1 MARVQSILEGKDGA
15 VLSIG
20 PKATVLEAAHLMNQR
35 KIGALVVTL
44 GGEVAGII
52 TERDVLV
59 RVVGEQRHP
68 AQTLVED
75 VMSTHVTC
83 CTPDTSIEEAR
94 TLMRDRRIRH
104 LPVVDKQKHLRGMI
118 SIGDLNAWQ
127 IDGHEQTIHDLHQYI
142 HGRA

>member
-1 MARVQSILEGKDGA
+1 MSRVQSILESKGGA
-15 VLSIG
+15 VMSIG
-20 PKATVLEAAHLMNQR
+20 PRATVLEAAHLMNEH

-68 AQTLVED
+68 ALTLVED
-75 VMSTHVTC
+75 VMSSHVTC
-83 CTPDTSIEEAR
+83 CSPDTTIEEAR

-104 LPVVDKQKHLRGMI
+104 LPVVDRQRRLRGMI

-142 HGRA
+142 LGRA